1 MFNSAYTF
9 HKKKTLTRRGSRSRD
24 RKGKDDVLDW
34 FSEGKTEE
42 QYVAHKTCRLKL
54 RPCRIATGT
63 ARADEAKGRPGQ
75 DLASR
80 IRVEF
85 DGGMFPQSMKMM
97 KVCYMKTY
105 EDLLIR
111 CLPQGPAEAQPQP
124 QQPQLQPEPATTV
137 SVGLLIKNN
146 PGPTSP

>member
-1 MFNSAYTF
+1 M
-9 HKKKTLTRRGSRSRD
+9 
-24 RKGKDDVLDW
+24 LDW

-105 EDLLIR
+105 EDPVDP
-111 CLPQGPAEAQPQP
+111 LPSTRTGGSAAAAG
-124 QQPQLQPEPATTV
+124 QPQLQPEPATTV